1 MTSTHADTYATALQP
16 KAAWQ
21 FFQGTLQAAPPS
33 TRRAYSQTLASMAR
47 YLQAH
52 HLSLNDI
59 AADPNHL
66 THWAIAMLLHGATP
80 NTTLYYLSTYTTL
93 HNKATRQGLLP
104 PLPAPTALKQHIR
117 SLTPGGNPAAQL
129 AQAFNLPD
137 PTPPAPEATDSDT
150 PRWFAM
156 RLRPHKTLRIVTD
169 RVAATADGA
178 ALLGTIYYPH
188 EEIARRIGRKIMHAS
203 RPVLPDILFFR
214 TRPTAVT
221 PLFRNI
227 GDLAWCYRT
236 APSPTAPYATIPD
249 ADMRRFQHTIG
260 LFTPDLRPVAD
271 PDAPAILPGQ
281 RMLITSGPLAGLTGT
296 VARIRPTQIAPTGLP
311 TTDYTPAH
319 DECTPIDCACT
330 PIDSECTITLTVAG
344 FNFGTFTTRLSPHS
358 LTPLP

>member
-16 KAAWQ
+16 EAAWQ

-47 YLQAH
+47 YLH
-52 HLSLNDI
+52 GRHLSLNDI
-59 AADPNHL
+59 TADPSHL
-66 THWAIAMLLHGATP
+66 THWAIAMLLRGATP

-104 PLPAPTALKQHIR
+104 PLPAPTALKQHLR
-117 SLTPGGNPAAQL
+117 ALTPGGNPAAQL
-129 AQAFNLPD
+129 AQALGLPD
-137 PTPPAPEATDSDT
+137 PTPQAPEITDSDT
-150 PRWFAM
+150 LRWFAM
-156 RLRPHKTLRIVTD
+156 RLRPHKTLRTVTD
-169 RVAATADGA
+169 RVTATTDGA

-188 EEIARRIGRKIMHAS
+188 EEIARRIGHKIMHAS

-221 PLFRNI
+221 PLFRSI

-260 LFTPDLRPVAD
+260 LFTPDLRPVTD
-271 PDAPAILPGQ
+271 PDAPTIQPGQ
-281 RMLITSGPLAGLTGT
+281 RMLITTGPLAGLTGT
-296 VARIRPTQIAPTGLP
+296 VARIRPIQG
-311 TTDYTPAH
+311 
-319 DECTPIDCACT
+319 ECTPIDSECT

-344 FNFGTFTTRLSPHS
+344 FNFGTFTTRLSPLS